1 MNKFQRRRKSLRT
14 DLLQMTINELRKM
27 MPWIEDYFSAFAIDP
42 AQFGSRKL
50 EELGSILGE
59 DYFIEMGSSSLAFTD
74 GFFLFIEQAR
84 ALQQGSGSTVESL
97 TVLPGRNKNGENE
110 AFSVNL
116 KKGEVTA
123 IVGPTGSGKSRL
135 LADIESL
142 AQEDTPTGRKILV
155 NGRAPGDEERFS
167 TEGRFIA
174 QLSQNMNFVMDLSVE
189 EFLTMHAE
197 SRMVDEVSRIVQ
209 KIYDTANILAGE
221 PFSRETPVTELSGG
235 QSRALMIADTALL
248 SPASV
253 VLIDEI
259 ENAGVDKVR
268 SLELLV
274 SNNKIVLIST
284 HDPLLALSAD
294 QRLVIQNG
302 GISKLIKTT
311 LNEKKYLKSLEKID
325 RKLTLLRNQLR
336 MGKEIDFSDF
346 LV

>member
-1 MNKFQRRRKSLRT
+1 MRT
-14 DLLQMTINELRKM
+14 DLLHMTINELKKM
-27 MPWIEDYFSAFAIDP
+27 MPWIEDYFSSFEIDSV
-42 AQFGSRKL
+42 QLGNRKL
-50 EELGSILGE
+50 EYLGSILGE
-59 DYFIEMGSSSLAFTD
+59 DYFFEKGSSSIAFID

-84 ALQQGSGSTVESL
+84 ALQQGSGFIVSSL
-97 TVLPGRNKNGENE
+97 TVLPGYNKNGEKE
-110 AFSVNL
+110 AFSVDL

-142 AQEDTPTGRKILV
+142 AQGDTPTGRKILV
-155 NGRAPGDEERFS
+155 DGRSPGDEERFS

-189 EFLTMHAE
+189 DFLTMHAE
-197 SRMVDEVSRIVQ
+197 SRMVDEVPHIVQ

-221 PFSRETPVTELSGG
+221 PFSRETPITELSGG

-253 VLIDEI
+253 ILIDEI

-294 QRLVIQNG
+294 QRLIIQNG
-302 GISKLIKTT
+302 GISKLLKTT
-311 LNEKKYLKSLEKID
+311 ADEKKYLKSLEKID
-325 RKLTLLRNQLR
+325 RKLTFLRNQLR
-336 MGKEIDFSDF
+336 KGEKIDLRDF
-346 LV
+346 F

>member
-1 MNKFQRRRKSLRT
+1 MRT
-14 DLLQMTINELRKM
+14 DLLHMTINELRKII
-27 MPWIEDYFSAFAIDP
+27 PWIEDYLSSFAIDP
-42 AQFGSRKL
+42 VQFGNKKL

-59 DYFIEMGSSSLAFTD
+59 DYFIEKGSSSFTFID
-74 GFFLFIEQAR
+74 GFVLFIEQAR
-84 ALQQGSGSTVESL
+84 ALQENGFTVESL
-97 TVLPGRNKNGENE
+97 SVLPGHNKNGEKE
-110 AFSVNL
+110 AFSVDL

-142 AQEDTPTGRKILV
+142 AQEDTPTGRKILID
-155 NGRAPGDEERFS
+155 GRSPGDEERFS

-197 SRMVDEVSRIVQ
+197 SRMVDEISYVVK

-248 SPASV
+248 SPAPV

-259 ENAGVDKVR
+259 ENAGVDKIR

-302 GISKLIKTT
+302 GISKLLKTT
-311 LNEKKYLKSLEKID
+311 PDEKKYLKSLKKID
-325 RKLTLLRNQLR
+325 RKLTLIRNQLR
-336 MGKEIDFSDF
+336 RGEEIDFRD
-346 LV
+346 LLA

>member
-1 MNKFQRRRKSLRT
+1 MRV
-14 DLLQMTINELRKM
+14 DLLHMRIDELIQI
-27 MPWIEDYFSAFAIDP
+27 MPWIEDYFSSFEVDP
-42 AQFGSRKL
+42 VHFGKMRL
-50 EELGSILGE
+50 EELDPILGE
-59 DYFIEMGSSSLAFTD
+59 DYFIEKGSSYISFID
-74 GFFLFIEQAR
+74 GFIQFIEQAR
-84 ALQQGSGSTVESL
+84 ALQRGNGFTVESL
-97 TVLPGRNKNGENE
+97 TVLPGHNKNGEKE
-110 AFSVNL
+110 TFSVDL
-116 KKGEVTA
+116 KMGEVTA

-142 AQEDTPTGRKILV
+142 AQGDTPTGRKILLDD
-155 NGRAPGDEERFS
+155 RYPSDEERFS

-189 EFLTMHAE
+189 EFLTLHAE
-197 SRMVDEVSRIVQ
+197 SRMLDNISHIVQ

-221 PFSRETPVTELSGG
+221 SFSRKTPVTELSGG

-259 ENAGVDKVR
+259 ENAGVDKVK

-274 SNNKIVLIST
+274 NNDKIVLIST

-294 QRLVIQNG
+294 QRLVIKNG
-302 GISKLIKTT
+302 GISKLLKTT
-311 LNEKKYLKSLEKID
+311 EDEKKHLKNLEKVD
-325 RKLTLLRNQLR
+325 RKITLLRNQLR
-336 MGKEIDFSDF
+336 MGEEIDLSDL

>member
-1 MNKFQRRRKSLRT
+1 MRT
-14 DLLQMTINELRKM
+14 TLLHMTVNELMEM
-27 MPWIEDYFSAFAIDP
+27 MPWIEDYFSSFAVDP
-42 AQFGSRKL
+42 LQFGDLKL
-50 EELGSILGE
+50 QELGTILGDDHFE
-59 DYFIEMGSSSLAFTD
+59 EKGTTYSVFID
-74 GFFLFIEQAR
+74 GFFLFIEQVKS
-84 ALQQGSGSTVESL
+84 LQQGNVFTVGSL
-97 TVLPGRNKNGENE
+97 TVLPGHDKNGVKED
-110 AFSVNL
+110 FSVEL
-116 KKGEVTA
+116 KKGKVTA

-142 AQEDTPTGRKILV
+142 AQEDTPTGRRILV
-155 NGRAPGDEERFS
+155 DNRSPGDEERFS

-189 EFLTMHAE
+189 DFLTLHAE
-197 SRMVDEVSRIVQ
+197 SRMVDEISHIVQ

-274 SNNKIVLIST
+274 SNSKIVLIST

-294 QRLVIQNG
+294 QRIVIKNG
-302 GISKLIKTT
+302 GISKLLKTT
-311 LNEKKYLKSLEKID
+311 SDEKKHLESLEKID
-325 RKLTLLRNQLR
+325 RKITHLRNQLR
-336 MGKEIDFSDF
+336 TGEEIDQSD
-346 LV
+346 LLM

>member
-1 MNKFQRRRKSLRT
+1 MRT

-42 AQFGSRKL
+42 AQFGNIKL
-50 EELGSILGE
+50 GELGSILGE
-59 DYFIEMGSSSLAFTD
+59 DYFIEMGSSSLAFID
-74 GFFLFIEQAR
+74 GFFLFIEQVR

-97 TVLPGRNKNGENE
+97 TVLPGRNKNDEKE

-142 AQEDTPTGRKILV
+142 AQEDTPTGRKILI

-167 TEGRFIA
+167 TEGHFIA

-336 MGKEIDFSDF
+336 MGEEIDFGDF

>member
-1 MNKFQRRRKSLRT
+1 MRT
-14 DLLQMTINELRKM
+14 TLLQMTIDELMEM
-27 MPWIEDYFSAFAIDP
+27 MPWIEDYFSSFAIDP
-42 AQFGSRKL
+42 AEIGNLKL
-50 EELGSILGE
+50 EELGSTPGK
-59 DYFIEMGSSSLAFTD
+59 DYFMEKGTTYHAFID
-74 GFFLFIEQAR
+74 GFFMFIEQVK
-84 ALQQGSGSTVESL
+84 ALKQDSGFSINSL
-97 TVLPGRNKNGENE
+97 TVLPGRNKNGETE
-110 AFSVNL
+110 AFSVEL
-116 KKGEVTA
+116 KKGKVTA

-142 AQEDTPTGRKILV
+142 AQKDTPTGRSILV
-155 NGRAPGDEERFS
+155 DARSPTDEERFS

-189 EFLTMHAE
+189 DFLTLHAE
-197 SRMVDEVSRIVQ
+197 SRMVDEIHHIVQ
-209 KIYDTANILAGE
+209 KIYDTANVLAGE
-221 PFSRETPVTELSGG
+221 PFSRETPVTQLSGG

-259 ENAGVDKVR
+259 ENAGVDKVK

-294 QRLVIQNG
+294 QRIVIKNG
-302 GISKLIKTT
+302 GISKLLKTT
-311 LNEKKYLKSLEKID
+311 DDEKKHLKSLEKID
-325 RKLTLLRNQLR
+325 KKITLMRDQLR
-336 MGKEIDFSDF
+336 TGEEVDLSDL

>member
-1 MNKFQRRRKSLRT
+1 
-14 DLLQMTINELRKM
+14 
-27 MPWIEDYFSAFAIDP
+27 
-42 AQFGSRKL
+42 
-50 EELGSILGE
+50 
-59 DYFIEMGSSSLAFTD
+59 
-74 GFFLFIEQAR
+74 
-84 ALQQGSGSTVESL
+84 
-97 TVLPGRNKNGENE
+97 
-110 AFSVNL
+110 
-116 KKGEVTA
+116 
-123 IVGPTGSGKSRL
+123 
-135 LADIESL
+135 
-142 AQEDTPTGRKILV
+142 
-155 NGRAPGDEERFS
+155 
-167 TEGRFIA
+167 
-174 QLSQNMNFVMDLSVE
+174 MDLSVE

-197 SRMVDEVSRIVQ
+197 SRMVDEISHIVQ

-221 PFSRETPVTELSGG
+221 PFSRKTPVTELSGG

-302 GISKLIKTT
+302 GILKLLKTT
-311 LNEKKYLKSLEKID
+311 PDEKKYLKSLEKID
-325 RKLTLLRNQLR
+325 SKLALLRNQLR
-336 MGKEIDFSDF
+336 MGEEIDLRDL

>member
-1 MNKFQRRRKSLRT
+1 MNRLRT
-14 DLLQMTINELRKM
+14 DLLQMTIHELMGM
-27 MPWIEDYFSAFAIDP
+27 MPWIEDYFSSFAIDP
-42 AQFGSRKL
+42 AEIGNLKL
-50 EELGSILGE
+50 EELGSAFGDDHFTE
-59 DYFIEMGSSSLAFTD
+59 KGTSYHDFID
-74 GFFLFIEQAR
+74 GFFMFIEQVK
-84 ALQQGSGSTVESL
+84 ALRQDSGFSINSL
-97 TVLPGRNKNGENE
+97 TVLPGRNKNGEKE
-110 AFSVNL
+110 AFSVEL

-135 LADIESL
+135 LGDIESL
-142 AQEDTPTGRKILV
+142 AQEDTPTGRRILID
-155 NGRAPGDEERFS
+155 GRSPGDEERFS

-174 QLSQNMNFVMDLSVE
+174 QLSQNMNFVMDISVE
-189 EFLTMHAE
+189 DFLTLHAE
-197 SRMVDEVSRIVQ
+197 SRMIDEIHHIVQ

-221 PFSRETPVTELSGG
+221 PFNRETPVTQLSGG

-294 QRLVIQNG
+294 QRIVIRNG
-302 GISKLIKTT
+302 GISKLLKTSPD
-311 LNEKKYLKSLEKID
+311 EKKHLKSLEKID
-325 RKLTLLRNQLR
+325 RKITFMRDQLR
-336 MGKEIDFSDF
+336 TGEEIDISD
-346 LV
+346 LVE

>member
-1 MNKFQRRRKSLRT
+1 LSISEEMIKMRT
-14 DLLQMTINELRKM
+14 TLLQMTIDELMEM
-27 MPWIEDYFSAFAIDP
+27 MPWIEDYFSSFEIDH
-42 AQFGSRKL
+42 AETGNLKL
-50 EELGSILGE
+50 EELGSTLGE
-59 DYFIEMGSSSLAFTD
+59 GYFTEKGTSYHDFVD
-74 GFFLFIEQAR
+74 GFFMFIEQIKD
-84 ALQQGSGSTVESL
+84 LQQDSGFSINSL
-97 TVLPGRNKNGENE
+97 TVLPGRDKNGNDE
-110 AFSVNL
+110 AFSVEL
-116 KKGEVTA
+116 VKGNVTA

-142 AQEDTPTGRKILV
+142 AQEDTPTGRRILV
-155 NGRAPGDEERFS
+155 DDRSPSDEERFS

-189 EFLTMHAE
+189 DFLTLHAE
-197 SRMVDEVSRIVQ
+197 SRMVDEIHHIVQ
-209 KIYDTANILAGE
+209 KIYDTANVLAGE
-221 PFSRETPVTELSGG
+221 TFSRETPVTQLSGG

-259 ENAGVDKVR
+259 ENAGVDKVK

-294 QRLVIQNG
+294 QRIVIRNG
-302 GISKLIKTT
+302 GISKLLKTT
-311 LNEKKYLKSLEKID
+311 YDEKKHLKSLEKID
-325 RKLTLLRNQLR
+325 RKITLLRDQLR
-336 MGKEIDFSDF
+336 TGEEIDLSDL

>member
-1 MNKFQRRRKSLRT
+1 MRT
-14 DLLQMTINELRKM
+14 DLFHMTINELRKM

-42 AQFGSRKL
+42 EQLGNRKL

-59 DYFIEMGSSSLAFTD
+59 DYFIEMESSYPAFIE

-84 ALQQGSGSTVESL
+84 AFQQESWFAIESL
-97 TVLPGRNKNGENE
+97 TVLPGRNKNGEKE
-110 AFSVNL
+110 TFSVEL
-116 KKGEVTA
+116 KRGEVTA

-155 NGRAPGDEERFS
+155 DSRSPGDEERFS

-197 SRMVDEVSRIVQ
+197 SRMVEEISYIVQ
-209 KIYDTANILAGE
+209 KIYDTANVLAGE
-221 PFSRETPVTELSGG
+221 PFSRKTPVTELSGG

-248 SPASV
+248 SPSSV

-259 ENAGVDKVR
+259 ENAGVDKIR
-268 SLELLV
+268 SLELLA

-311 LNEKKYLKSLEKID
+311 SDEKKHLESLEKVD
-325 RKLTLLRNQLR
+325 RKLTLLRNKLR
-336 MGKEIDFSDF
+336 RGEEINLRD
-346 LV
+346 LLA

>member
-1 MNKFQRRRKSLRT
+1 MRT
-14 DLLQMTINELRKM
+14 TLLYMTISELMEM
-27 MPWIEDYFSAFAIDP
+27 MPWIEDYFSSFSIDTAKFANN
-42 AQFGSRKL
+42 KL
-50 EELGSILGE
+50 EELSLILGE
-59 DYFIEMGSSSLAFTD
+59 DYFDEKGSDYQTFID
-74 GFFLFIEQAR
+74 GFFLFIEQVR
-84 ALQQGSGSTVESL
+84 ALQQGIGFTVESL
-97 TVLPGRNKNGENE
+97 TVLPGHDKNGEKE
-110 AFSVNL
+110 AFSIEL

-142 AQEDTPTGRKILV
+142 AQQDTPTGRKILV
-155 NGRAPGDEERFS
+155 NGQFPTDEERFS

-189 EFLTMHAE
+189 DFLTLHAE
-197 SRMVDEVSRIVQ
+197 SRMVEQISQIVQ

-259 ENAGVDKVR
+259 ENAGVDKVK

-294 QRLVIQNG
+294 QRLVIKNG
-302 GISKLIKTT
+302 GISKLLKTT
-311 LNEKKYLKSLEKID
+311 PDEKKHLKSLEKID
-325 RKLTLLRNQLR
+325 RKITLLRDQLR
-336 MGKEIDFSDF
+336 TGEEIDLSDL

>member
-1 MNKFQRRRKSLRT
+1 MESSYR
-14 DLLQMTINELRKM
+14 
-27 MPWIEDYFSAFAIDP
+27 AFI
-42 AQFGSRKL
+42 
-50 EELGSILGE
+50 
-59 DYFIEMGSSSLAFTD
+59 D
-74 GFFLFIEQAR
+74 GFFLFIEQAK
-84 ALQQGSGSTVESL
+84 ALQQGNGFMVESL
-97 TVLPGRNKNGENE
+97 TVLPGHTKNGKKE
-110 AFSVNL
+110 AFSVEL

-142 AQEDTPTGRKILV
+142 AQEDTPTGRKIIV
-155 NGRAPGDEERFS
+155 DGRFPSDEERFS

-174 QLSQNMNFVMDLSVE
+174 QLSQNMNFVMDFSAV
-189 EFLTMHAE
+189 EFLTLHAE

-209 KIYDTANILAGE
+209 KIYYTANILSGE
-221 PFSRETPVTELSGG
+221 PFSKETPVTELSGG

-294 QRLVIQNG
+294 QRLVIKNG
-302 GISKLIKTT
+302 GITKLLKTT
-311 LNEKKYLKSLEKID
+311 PNEKKYLKSLEKID

-336 MGKEIDFSDF
+336 MGEEIDLRDF
-346 LV
+346 FM

>member
-1 MNKFQRRRKSLRT
+1 MRK
-14 DLLQMTINELRKM
+14 DLLHMTIDELMEM
-27 MPWIEDYFSAFAIDP
+27 MPWTEDYFSSFAIDP
-42 AQFGSRKL
+42 AEFGDRKL
-50 EELGSILGE
+50 EELGTIPGE
-59 DYFIEMGSSSLAFTD
+59 DHFIDKGTSYHDFID
-74 GFFLFIEQAR
+74 GFFLFIEQVR
-84 ALQQGSGSTVESL
+84 ALQQESGFTVGSL
-97 TVLPGRNKNGENE
+97 TVLPGHDKNGRKED
-110 AFSVNL
+110 FSIEL

-155 NGRAPGDEERFS
+155 DGRSPGDEERFS

-174 QLSQNMNFVMDLSVE
+174 QLSQNMNFVMDLGVE
-189 EFLTMHAE
+189 DFLTLHAE
-197 SRMVDEVSRIVQ
+197 SRMVDEISHIVQ

-259 ENAGVDKVR
+259 ENAGVDKVK

-294 QRLVIQNG
+294 QRIVIKNG
-302 GISKLIKTT
+302 GISKLLKTT
-311 LNEKKYLKSLEKID
+311 PDEKKNLKNLEKID
-325 RKLTLLRNQLR
+325 RKISLLRDQLR
-336 MGKEIDFSDF
+336 TGEEIDLSDL

>member
-1 MNKFQRRRKSLRT
+1 
-14 DLLQMTINELRKM
+14 MTINELRKM
-27 MPWIEDYFSAFAIDP
+27 MPWIEDYFSSFAIDP
-42 AQFGSRKL
+42 EHFGDRKL
-50 EELGSILGE
+50 EELGSIPGE
-59 DYFIEMGSSSLAFTD
+59 EYFIEKGSSSLAFIE

-84 ALQQGSGSTVESL
+84 ALQKGSGFAVESL
-97 TVLPGRNKNGENE
+97 TLLPGHNKNGEKE
-110 AFSVNL
+110 AFSVDL

-123 IVGPTGSGKSRL
+123 IVGSTGSGKSRL

-155 NGRAPGDEERFS
+155 NGRAPDDEERFS

-174 QLSQNMNFVMDLSVE
+174 QLSQNMNFIMDLSVE

-197 SRMVDEVSRIVQ
+197 SRMVDEISRIVQ

-221 PFSRETPVTELSGG
+221 PFSRATPVTELSGG

-253 VLIDEI
+253 ILIDEI

-274 SNNKIVLIST
+274 SSNKIVLIST

-302 GISKLIKTT
+302 GISKLLKTT
-311 LNEKKYLKSLEKID
+311 PDEKKYLKCLEKVD

-336 MGKEIDFSDF
+336 RGEEIDLSDL

>member
-1 MNKFQRRRKSLRT
+1 MLR
-14 DLLQMTINELRKM
+14 MTIDELMRM
-27 MPWIEDYFSAFAIDP
+27 TPWIEDYFSSFAIDP
-42 AQFGSRKL
+42 ARFGDRKL
-50 EELGSILGE
+50 EELGSIIGE
-59 DYFIEMGSSSLAFTD
+59 EHFIEKGSSYQDFID
-74 GFFLFIEQAR
+74 GLFLFIEQVK
-84 ALQQGSGSTVESL
+84 ALQRESKFMVGSL
-97 TVLPGRNKNGENE
+97 KVLPGKDKNCKKES
-110 AFSVNL
+110 FSVEL

-142 AQEDTPTGRKILV
+142 AQEDTPTGRRILV
-155 NGRAPGDEERFS
+155 DGRSPDDEERFS
-167 TEGRFIA
+167 TEGHFIA

-189 EFLTMHAE
+189 DFLTLHAE
-197 SRMVDEVSRIVQ
+197 SRMVNEASHIVQ
-209 KIYDTANILAGE
+209 KIYDTANVLAGE
-221 PFSRETPVTELSGG
+221 TFSRETPVTELSGG

-294 QRLVIQNG
+294 QRLVIRNG
-302 GISKLIKTT
+302 GISKLLKTT
-311 LNEKKYLKSLEKID
+311 ADEKKHLKSLEKID
-325 RKLTLLRNQLR
+325 RKISHLRDQLR
-336 MGKEIDFSDF
+336 TGEEIDLSD
-346 LV
+346 LLL

>member
-1 MNKFQRRRKSLRT
+1 MRT
-14 DLLQMTINELRKM
+14 DMLHRTIDELMEM
-27 MPWIEDYFSAFAIDP
+27 MPWIEDYLSSFAIDP
-42 AQFGSRKL
+42 SQFGRTKL
-50 EELGSILGE
+50 ENLGSILTEEYFEERGS
-59 DYFIEMGSSSLAFTD
+59 DYQTFID
-74 GFFLFIEQAR
+74 GFFLFIEQVKV
-84 ALQQGSGSTVESL
+84 LQEGNVLTVGSL
-97 TVLPGRNKNGENE
+97 TVLPGHNKNGEKE
-110 AFSVNL
+110 EFSVEL

-142 AQEDTPTGRKILV
+142 AQEDTPTKRRILI
-155 NGRAPGDEERFS
+155 NGRAPDDEERFS

-189 EFLTMHAE
+189 DFLTLHAE
-197 SRMVDEVSRIVQ
+197 SRMVDEISHIVQ
-209 KIYDTANILAGE
+209 KIYDTANVLAGE
-221 PFSRETPVTELSGG
+221 SFSRETPVTQLSGG

-294 QRLVIQNG
+294 QRIVIKNG
-302 GISKLIKTT
+302 GISKLMKTT
-311 LNEKKYLKSLEKID
+311 DDEKKHLESLEKID
-325 RKLTLLRNQLR
+325 RKITQLR
-336 MGKEIDFSDF
+336 DQLRTGKEIDMSD
-346 LV
+346 LLA

>member
-1 MNKFQRRRKSLRT
+1 LRT
-14 DLLQMTINELRKM
+14 DLLHMTINELRKM

-42 AQFGSRKL
+42 AQFGNRKP

-59 DYFIEMGSSSLAFTD
+59 DYFIEKGSSFLAFID

-84 ALQQGSGSTVESL
+84 ALQQGSGFIVGSL
-97 TVLPGRNKNGENE
+97 TVLPGYNKKGEKE
-110 AFSVNL
+110 AFSVDL

-142 AQEDTPTGRKILV
+142 AQGDTPTGRKILV
-155 NGRAPGDEERFS
+155 DGCSPGDEERFS
-167 TEGRFIA
+167 TEGHFIA

-189 EFLTMHAE
+189 EFLAMHAE
-197 SRMVDEVSRIVQ
+197 SRMVDNISHIIQ
-209 KIYDTANILAGE
+209 KIFDTANILAGE
-221 PFSRETPVTELSGG
+221 PFSWDTPVTELSGG

-253 VLIDEI
+253 ILIDEI

-294 QRLVIQNG
+294 QRLIIQNG
-302 GISKLIKTT
+302 GILKLLKTSPD
-311 LNEKKYLKSLEKID
+311 EKNYLKSLKKID
-325 RKLTLLRNQLR
+325 SKLTHLRNQLR
-336 MGKEIDFSDF
+336 RGEEIDLRDIF
-346 LV
+346 

>member
-1 MNKFQRRRKSLRT
+1 
-14 DLLQMTINELRKM
+14 
-27 MPWIEDYFSAFAIDP
+27 
-42 AQFGSRKL
+42 
-50 EELGSILGE
+50 
-59 DYFIEMGSSSLAFTD
+59 
-74 GFFLFIEQAR
+74 
-84 ALQQGSGSTVESL
+84 
-97 TVLPGRNKNGENE
+97 
-110 AFSVNL
+110 
-116 KKGEVTA
+116 
-123 IVGPTGSGKSRL
+123 
-135 LADIESL
+135 
-142 AQEDTPTGRKILV
+142 
-155 NGRAPGDEERFS
+155 
-167 TEGRFIA
+167 
-174 QLSQNMNFVMDLSVE
+174 
-189 EFLTMHAE
+189 MHAE

>member
-1 MNKFQRRRKSLRT
+1 MRT
-14 DLLQMTINELRKM
+14 DLLHMTIDELRKM

-42 AQFGSRKL
+42 AQFGNKKL
-50 EELGSILGE
+50 EELGSILGKN
-59 DYFIEMGSSSLAFTD
+59 YFIEMESSYRAFID

-84 ALQQGSGSTVESL
+84 SLQQGSGFTVESL
-97 TVLPGRNKNGENE
+97 TVLPGHNKNGEKE
-110 AFSVNL
+110 TFSVEL

-135 LADIESL
+135 LADIESM
-142 AQEDTPTGRKILV
+142 AQEDTPTGRKIIV
-155 NGRAPGDEERFS
+155 DGRFPSDEERFS

-189 EFLTMHAE
+189 EFLTLHAE
-197 SRMVDEVSRIVQ
+197 SRMVDEVSHIVQ
-209 KIYDTANILAGE
+209 KIYYTANILAGE
-221 PFSRETPVTELSGG
+221 PFSKETPVTELSGG

-268 SLELLV
+268 SLDLLV

-294 QRLVIQNG
+294 QRLVIKNG
-302 GISKLIKTT
+302 GIAKLLKTT
-311 LNEKKYLKSLEKID
+311 PTEKKYLKSLEKID
-325 RKLTLLRNQLR
+325 RKLTFLRNQLR
-336 MGKEIDFSDF
+336 IGEEIDLRDF
-346 LV
+346 FV

>member
-1 MNKFQRRRKSLRT
+1 MIRLRKDMLR
-14 DLLQMTINELRKM
+14 MTIDELMEM
-27 MPWIEDYFSAFAIDP
+27 MPWIEDYLSSFAINS
-42 AQFGSRKL
+42 ARFGDSKL
-50 EELGSILGE
+50 EELSSIIGE
-59 DYFIEMGSSSLAFTD
+59 DYFVEKGSSYSDFID
-74 GFFLFIEQAR
+74 GLFLFIEQVR
-84 ALQQGSGSTVESL
+84 ALQQESRFMVESL
-97 TVLPGRNKNGENE
+97 TVLPGKDKSGKKEC
-110 AFSVNL
+110 FSIQL

-142 AQEDTPTGRKILV
+142 AQEDTPTCRRILV
-155 NGRAPGDEERFS
+155 DGRSPSDEDRFS

-189 EFLTMHAE
+189 DFLTLHAE
-197 SRMVDEVSRIVQ
+197 SRMVDEVSHIVR
-209 KIYDTANILAGE
+209 KIYDTANVLAGE
-221 PFSRETPVTELSGG
+221 TFRRDTPVTELSGG

-294 QRLVIQNG
+294 QRLVIKNG
-302 GISKLIKTT
+302 GISKLLKTT
-311 LNEKKYLKSLEKID
+311 ADEKKHLESLEKID
-325 RKLTLLRNQLR
+325 RKITLLRDQLR
-336 MGKEIDFSDF
+336 TGEEIDLSG
-346 LV
+346 LPV

>member
-1 MNKFQRRRKSLRT
+1 MRT
-14 DLLQMTINELRKM
+14 DLLHMTINELKKM
-27 MPWIEDYFSAFAIDP
+27 MPWIEDYFSSFEIDSV
-42 AQFGSRKL
+42 QLGNRKL
-50 EELGSILGE
+50 EDLGSILGE
-59 DYFIEMGSSSLAFTD
+59 DYFFEKGSSSIAFID

-84 ALQQGSGSTVESL
+84 ALQQGSGFIVSSL
-97 TVLPGRNKNGENE
+97 TVLPGYNKNGEKE
-110 AFSVNL
+110 AFSVDL

-142 AQEDTPTGRKILV
+142 AQGDTPTGRKILV
-155 NGRAPGDEERFS
+155 DGRSPGDEERFS

-189 EFLTMHAE
+189 DFLTMHAE
-197 SRMVDEVSRIVQ
+197 SRMVDEVSLIVQ

-221 PFSRETPVTELSGG
+221 PFSRETPITELSGG

-253 VLIDEI
+253 ILIDEI

-294 QRLVIQNG
+294 QRLIIQNG
-302 GISKLIKTT
+302 GISKLLKTT
-311 LNEKKYLKSLEKID
+311 ADEKKYLKSLEKID
-325 RKLTLLRNQLR
+325 RKLTFLRNQLR
-336 MGKEIDFSDF
+336 KGEKIDLRDF
-346 LV
+346 F

>member
-1 MNKFQRRRKSLRT
+1 MLHTKI
-14 DLLQMTINELRKM
+14 DELMKM
-27 MPWIEDYFSAFAIDP
+27 MPWIEDYFSSFAIDP
-42 AQFGSRKL
+42 VQFGDKRL
-50 EELGSILGE
+50 EELGQIIGE
-59 DYFIEMGSSSLAFTD
+59 EYFEEKGSSYPDFID
-74 GFFLFIEQAR
+74 GLFLFIEQVR
-84 ALQQGSGSTVESL
+84 ALQQGSRFTIESL
-97 TVLPGRNKNGENE
+97 TVLPGHNKNGGKE
-110 AFSVNL
+110 AFSVEL

-142 AQEDTPTGRKILV
+142 AQGDTPTGRKILV
-155 NGRAPGDEERFS
+155 DGRAPGDEERFS

-189 EFLTMHAE
+189 DFLTLHAE
-197 SRMVDEVSRIVQ
+197 SRMVDEIYHIVQ

-221 PFSRETPVTELSGG
+221 PFSRKTPVTELSGG
-235 QSRALMIADTALL
+235 QSCALMIADTVLL

-259 ENAGVDKVR
+259 ENAGVDKVK

-284 HDPLLALSAD
+284 HDPLLALSAY
-294 QRLVIQNG
+294 QRLVIKNG
-302 GISKLIKTT
+302 GISKLLKTT
-311 LNEKKYLKSLEKID
+311 PDEKKHLKSLEKID
-325 RKLTLLRNQLR
+325 RKISHLRDQLR
-336 MGKEIDFSDF
+336 TGEEIDLSDL

>member
-1 MNKFQRRRKSLRT
+1 MRKEMLH
-14 DLLQMTINELRKM
+14 MTIGELMEM
-27 MPWIEDYFSAFAIDP
+27 MPWIEDYLSSFSMDTE
-42 AQFGSRKL
+42 QFGNIRL
-50 EELGSILGE
+50 EELEVTPGEEFFEEKGS
-59 DYFIEMGSSSLAFTD
+59 DYHAFID
-74 GFFLFIEQAR
+74 GLFMFIEQVK
-84 ALQQGSGSTVESL
+84 ALQQESVFTVECL
-97 TVLPGRNKNGENE
+97 TILPGKDKNGDKEV
-110 AFSVNL
+110 FSVEL

-142 AQEDTPTGRKILV
+142 AQNDTPTGRSIMV
-155 NGRAPGDEERFS
+155 DGRFPDDEERFS

-189 EFLTMHAE
+189 DFLTLHAE
-197 SRMVDEVSRIVQ
+197 SRMVDEISHIVR
-209 KIYDTANILAGE
+209 KIYDTANVLAGE
-221 PFSRETPVTELSGG
+221 PFSRETPVTQLSGG

-294 QRLVIQNG
+294 QRIVIKNG
-302 GISKLIKTT
+302 GISKLMKTT
-311 LNEKKYLKSLEKID
+311 DDEKKHLESLEKID
-325 RKLTLLRNQLR
+325 RKITQLR
-336 MGKEIDFSDF
+336 DQLRTGEEIDLSEL

>member
-1 MNKFQRRRKSLRT
+1 MS
-14 DLLQMTINELRKM
+14 
-27 MPWIEDYFSAFAIDP
+27 
-42 AQFGSRKL
+42 
-50 EELGSILGE
+50 
-59 DYFIEMGSSSLAFTD
+59 
-74 GFFLFIEQAR
+74 
-84 ALQQGSGSTVESL
+84 
-97 TVLPGRNKNGENE
+97 VLPGHNKNGEKE
-110 AFSVNL
+110 AFSVDL

-155 NGRAPGDEERFS
+155 DGRSPGDEERFS

-197 SRMVDEVSRIVQ
+197 SRMVDEISYVVK
-209 KIYDTANILAGE
+209 KIYNTANILAGE

-248 SPASV
+248 SPAPV

-259 ENAGVDKVR
+259 ENAGVDKIR

-302 GISKLIKTT
+302 GISKLLKTT
-311 LNEKKYLKSLEKID
+311 PDEKKYLKSLKKID
-325 RKLTLLRNQLR
+325 RKLTLIRNQLR
-336 MGKEIDFSDF
+336 RGEEIDFRDP

>member
-1 MNKFQRRRKSLRT
+1 LRKDMLR
-14 DLLQMTINELRKM
+14 MTIDELM
-27 MPWIEDYFSAFAIDP
+27 EIMPWMEDYFSSFSIDP
-42 AQFGSRKL
+42 SRFADRKL
-50 EELGSILGE
+50 EELDSILGE
-59 DYFIEMGSSSLAFTD
+59 EHFIEKGSSYPDFID
-74 GFFLFIEQAR
+74 GFFLFIEQVR
-84 ALQQGSGSTVESL
+84 ALQQESRFMVESL
-97 TVLPGRNKNGENE
+97 TVLPGKDKNGKKES
-110 AFSVNL
+110 FSVEL

-142 AQEDTPTGRKILV
+142 AQEDTPTGRRILV
-155 NGRAPGDEERFS
+155 DGRSPDDEERFS

-189 EFLTMHAE
+189 DFLALHAE
-197 SRMVDEVSRIVQ
+197 SRMVDEVSHIVR
-209 KIYDTANILAGE
+209 KIYDTANVLAGE
-221 PFSRETPVTELSGG
+221 TFSRQTPVTELSGG

-259 ENAGVDKVR
+259 ENAGVNKIR

-294 QRLVIQNG
+294 QRLVIRNG
-302 GISKLIKTT
+302 GISKLLKTT
-311 LNEKKYLKSLEKID
+311 QDEKKNLKSLEKID
-325 RKLTLLRNQLR
+325 RKITLLRDRLR
-336 MGKEIDFSDF
+336 MGEEIDLSD
-346 LV
+346 LPV

>member
-1 MNKFQRRRKSLRT
+1 M
-14 DLLQMTINELRKM
+14 
-27 MPWIEDYFSAFAIDP
+27 
-42 AQFGSRKL
+42 
-50 EELGSILGE
+50 
-59 DYFIEMGSSSLAFTD
+59 
-74 GFFLFIEQAR
+74 
-84 ALQQGSGSTVESL
+84 
-97 TVLPGRNKNGENE
+97 
-110 AFSVNL
+110 
-116 KKGEVTA
+116 TA

-302 GISKLIKTT
+302 GISKRIKTT
-311 LNEKKYLKSLEKID
+311 PDEKKN
-325 RKLTLLRNQLR
+325 T
-336 MGKEIDFSDF
+336 
-346 LV
+346 

>member
-1 MNKFQRRRKSLRT
+1 
-14 DLLQMTINELRKM
+14 
-27 MPWIEDYFSAFAIDP
+27 MPWIEDYFSPFEIDSV
-42 AQFGSRKL
+42 QFGNRKL

-59 DYFIEMGSSSLAFTD
+59 DYFVGMGSSSLSFID
-74 GFFLFIEQAR
+74 GFFLFIEQGR

-97 TVLPGRNKNGENE
+97 TVLPGRDKNGEKE
-110 AFSVNL
+110 AFSVEL

-142 AQEDTPTGRKILV
+142 AQEDTPTGRKILID
-155 NGRAPGDEERFS
+155 GRSPGDEERFS

-197 SRMVDEVSRIVQ
+197 SRMVDEISHIVQ

-274 SNNKIVLIST
+274 SNNKTVLIST

-311 LNEKKYLKSLEKID
+311 PDEKKHLKRLEKID

-336 MGKEIDFSDF
+336 RGEEINLRDL

>member
-1 MNKFQRRRKSLRT
+1 MRT
-14 DLLQMTINELRKM
+14 DLLHMTINELRKM
-27 MPWIEDYFSAFAIDP
+27 MPWIEDYFSSFAIDSV
-42 AQFGSRKL
+42 QFGNQKL
-50 EELGSILGE
+50 EELGSRPGE
-59 DYFIEMGSSSLAFTD
+59 DYFIEKGSSSLAFIE

-84 ALQQGSGSTVESL
+84 FLQQGSGFAVESL
-97 TVLPGRNKNGENE
+97 TLLPGHNKNGEKE
-110 AFSVNL
+110 AFSVDL

-123 IVGPTGSGKSRL
+123 IVGSTGSGKSRL

-142 AQEDTPTGRKILV
+142 AQEDTPTGRKILID
-155 NGRAPGDEERFS
+155 GRAPGDEERFS

-197 SRMVDEVSRIVQ
+197 SRMVDEISLIVQ

-221 PFSRETPVTELSGG
+221 PFSRETPITELSGG

-253 VLIDEI
+253 ILIDEI

-302 GISKLIKTT
+302 GISKLLKTT
-311 LNEKKYLKSLEKID
+311 PDEKKYLKSLEKVD
-325 RKLTLLRNQLR
+325 RKLTHLRNQLR
-336 MGKEIDFSDF
+336 MGEEIDLRDL

>member
-1 MNKFQRRRKSLRT
+1 LRT
-14 DLLQMTINELRKM
+14 DLLHMTINELRKM
-27 MPWIEDYFSAFAIDP
+27 MPWIEDYFTSFAIDL
-42 AQFGSRKL
+42 AQFGNKKP

-59 DYFIEMGSSSLAFTD
+59 DHFIMTGSSSLAFID
-74 GFFLFIEQAR
+74 GFFLFIEQAK
-84 ALQQGSGSTVESL
+84 ALKQGRGFIVGSL
-97 TVLPGRNKNGENE
+97 TVLSGHNKSGEKE
-110 AFSVNL
+110 AFSVDL

-142 AQEDTPTGRKILV
+142 AQGDTPSGRKILV
-155 NGRAPGDEERFS
+155 DGRSPSDEERFS
-167 TEGRFIA
+167 MEGRFIA

-189 EFLTMHAE
+189 EFLIMHAE
-197 SRMVDEVSRIVQ
+197 SRMVDEIFHNVQ
-209 KIYDTANILAGE
+209 KIYDTANALAGE

-235 QSRALMIADTALL
+235 QSRALMIADTAFL

-259 ENAGVDKVR
+259 ENAGVDKIR

-302 GISKLIKTT
+302 GITKLLKTSSD
-311 LNEKKYLKSLEKID
+311 EKKYLKSLEKID
-325 RKLTLLRNQLR
+325 RKLALLRNQLR
-336 MGKEIDFSDF
+336 RGEEID
-346 LV
+346 LKTCLEII

>member
-1 MNKFQRRRKSLRT
+1 MRT
-14 DLLQMTINELRKM
+14 EMLHTKIYVLMKM
-27 MPWIEDYFSAFAIDP
+27 MPWIEDYFSSFAIDP
-42 AQFGSRKL
+42 TQFGDKKL
-50 EELGSILGE
+50 EELGLILGDDHFVE
-59 DYFIEMGSSSLAFTD
+59 KGSDYQSFID
-74 GFFLFIEQAR
+74 GFFLFIEQVR
-84 ALQQGSGSTVESL
+84 TLQQGGGFTVESL
-97 TVLPGRNKNGENE
+97 TVLPGRNKNGEKE
-110 AFSVNL
+110 AFSVEL

-142 AQEDTPTGRKILV
+142 AQEDTPTDRRILV
-155 NGRAPGDEERFS
+155 NGRAPDDEERFS

-189 EFLTMHAE
+189 DFLTLHAE
-197 SRMVDEVSRIVQ
+197 SRMVDEIYHIVQ

-221 PFSRETPVTELSGG
+221 TFSRETPVTELSGG

-259 ENAGVDKVR
+259 ENAGVDKIK

-294 QRLVIQNG
+294 QRMVIQNG
-302 GISKLIKTT
+302 GISKLLKTT
-311 LNEKKYLKSLEKID
+311 PDEKMHLNSLEKID
-325 RKLTLLRNQLR
+325 MKITHLRNQLR
-336 MGKEIDFSDF
+336 TGEEIDLSDL